1 MKENFDTI
9 CAPSTPL
16 KESGIAVIRISGP
29 SALKIAET
37 VFETNKKI
45 EPERTIRGK
54 IKIEEVEDR
63 AILLYFKG
71 PNSYT
76 GEDVIE
82 LQIHGNP
89 VLVRK
94 LIEVLVHNGCRL
106 AEPGEFTKRA
116 FLNGKMDLIQAEAV
130 ARLISAKSEKALK
143 VASRIRG
150 GELSERILELREN
163 LLKLLVLVEGSI
175 EFPDDVEV
183 PEEEIIEGMK
193 RVREAIM
200 DLIEKGK
207 EGRKIFEGYKVVIIG
222 KPNVGKSTL
231 FNKFLGFE
239 RAIVSPY
246 PGTTRDYI
254 DSVIFLDGKEMRF
267 YDTAGLRNSFEPV
280 EERGI
285 KITNRLKEEADIIVL
300 LFDGSEP
307 PADDDLHLI
316 KSMKENSIPVLNKI
330 DKGINKGWEKMDI
343 NFLKISA
350 LTGEGVEELKKEIVK
365 SFSDEIGD
373 EIFVTE
379 IRHIKLLEEAEKE
392 LKSALETPKNL
403 ELLAESLR
411 LVNKKLEELI
421 GITTDEVIDEIFKNF
436 CVGK

>member
-1 MKENFDTI
+1 MKEIFDTI

-29 SALKIAET
+29 SALKIAEK

-45 EPERTIRGK
+45 EPEKVIRGK
-54 IKIEEVEDR
+54 IKISDIEDR
-63 AILLYFKG
+63 AILLYFKE
-71 PNSYT
+71 PHSYT
-76 GEDVIE
+76 GEDVVE

-89 VLVRK
+89 LLVK
-94 LIEVLVHNGCRL
+94 KVIEALVHNGCRL

-116 FLNGKMDLIQAEAV
+116 FLNGKMDLLQAEAV
-130 ARLISAKSEKALK
+130 ARLISAKSEMALK
-143 VASRIRG
+143 IASRVRK

-163 LLKLLVLVEGSI
+163 LLKLLVSVEGSI

-183 PEEEIIEGMK
+183 SDEEIIERMK
-193 RVREAIM
+193 RLRDAVRN
-200 DLIEKGK
+200 LIKRGN
-207 EGRKIFEGYKVVIIG
+207 EGRRIFEGYKAVITG

-231 FNKFLGFE
+231 FNQLLGFE

-254 DSVIFLDGKEMRF
+254 DSVIFLEGKEVRF

-280 EERGI
+280 EEKGI
-285 KITNRLKEEADIIVL
+285 KIATRLKEEADIIIL

-307 PADDDLHLI
+307 PDEEDLQLV
-316 KSMKENSIPVLNKI
+316 KSMKENSIPVLNKV
-330 DKGINKGWEKMDI
+330 DKGIKEEWGKLGL

-350 LTGEGVEELKKEIVK
+350 LRGEGIEELKREIARRI
-365 SFSDEIGD
+365 SHEMED

-379 IRHIKLLEEAEKE
+379 MRHLKLLEEAEKE
-392 LKSALETPKNL
+392 LEFALESPRNL

-411 LVNKKLEELI
+411 FVNRKLEELL
-421 GITTDEVIDEIFKNF
+421 GITTDEVIEEIFKNF

>member
-29 SALKIAET
+29 SALKIAEK
-37 VFETNKKI
+37 VFEANKKI
-45 EPERTIRGK
+45 EPEKAIRGK
-54 IKIEEVEDR
+54 IKISGIEDR
-63 AILLYFKG
+63 AILLYFKE

-76 GEDVIE
+76 GENVVE

-89 VLVRK
+89 LLVRK
-94 LIEVLVHNGCRL
+94 VIDALIHNGCRL

-130 ARLISAKSEKALK
+130 ARLISAKSERALK
-143 VASRIRG
+143 VASRIRN

-163 LLKLLVLVEGSI
+163 LLKLLVLTEGSI

-183 PEEEIIEGMK
+183 HYEEIIEGMK
-193 RVREAIM
+193 RVRDAIRY
-200 DLIEKGK
+200 LIERGE
-207 EGRKIFEGYKVVIIG
+207 EGRRIFEGYKVVITG

-254 DSVIFLDGKEMRF
+254 DSVIFLDGREMRF
-267 YDTAGLRNSFEPV
+267 YDTAGLRSSFEPV
-280 EERGI
+280 EEKGI
-285 KITNRLKEEADIIVL
+285 EIAKRLKEESDLIIL

-307 PADDDLHLI
+307 PNDDDINLI
-316 KSMKENSIPVLNKI
+316 KSVKENSIPVLNKI
-330 DKGINKGWEKMDI
+330 DKGIKEEWERMGM
-343 NFLKISA
+343 NFFKVSA
-350 LTGEGVEELKKEIVK
+350 LTGKGIEELKKEIAK
-365 SFSDEIGD
+365 RLSSELED
-373 EIFVTE
+373 EIFITE
-379 IRHIKLLEEAEKE
+379 MRHLNLLEEAEKE
-392 LKSALETPKNL
+392 LEFALESPGNL

-411 LVNKKLEELI
+411 FVNRKLEELL